1 MATPRTCKDFI
12 DLLIEYVDDE
22 LDEQTR
28 SLCEQHMD
36 LCRQCADYL
45 ESYMTTTELGQRIYG
60 QDDNAAELPED
71 LVQSILVAAGVRS
84 EMADEP
90 PSEEP
95 APS

>member
-12 DLLIEYVDDE
+12 ELLIDYVDGE
-22 LDEQTR
+22 LDAHTR
-28 SLCEQHMD
+28 SLCEEHMD

-60 QDDNAAELPED
+60 NDEGAADLPED
-71 LVQSILVAAGVRS
+71 LVQSILIAAGVRS
-84 EMADEP
+84 ELPDEP
-90 PSEEP
+90 AKEEP